1 MVNLDPMRLVMM
13 LKQGNPK
20 MVATQIIQ
28 NNFPNDPS
36 MNNLLSLGEKGEVQS
51 LQQIAHQVLG
61 AQGKD
66 LNTDLQS
73 IFKDINAL

>member
-20 MVATQIIQ
+20 MVATQKIQ

-36 MNNLLSLGEKGEVQS
+36 MNNLLSFGDKGDVQK
-51 LQQIAHQVLG
+51 LQQIAQQVLG
-61 AQGKD
+61 EKGKD
-66 LNTDLQS
+66 LNTELQS
-73 IFKDINAL
+73 LFKDINAL

>member
-36 MNNLLSLGEKGEVQS
+36 MNNLLSLGEKGDVQS
-51 LQQIAHQVLG
+51 LQQIAQQVLG

-66 LNTDLQS
+66 LNTELQS
-73 IFKDINAL
+73 LFKDINAL